1 MCRRGR
7 ILRGISSNWTDVDH
21 SITELD
27 ESAPTDGQHLVKNS
41 AGSASPFNR
50 NIQVRDIMQ
59 DKFHQDFVTIFA
71 DMLDK
76 RLRWELFS
84 EFVRREPVLRERV
97 VEFIDDYKKE
107 AN

>member
-1 MCRRGR
+1 
-7 ILRGISSNWTDVDH
+7 
-21 SITELD
+21 
-27 ESAPTDGQHLVKNS
+27 
-41 AGSASPFNR
+41 
-50 NIQVRDIMQ
+50 MQ

-97 VEFIDDYKKE
+97 VEFIDDCKKE